1 MEELVDANSFEYTSE
16 PEPAPDGTH
25 PYNLRIDMYTYESTS
40 CVFIAIVMEKQRFA
54 GRAACAVARGEAEA
68 RGATCPGS
76 RVKGEARGATCPRVK
91 GESRGA
97 TYPVARGKGEARG
110 AAHSGEI
117 FAPGGGPPVISFGET
132 KKM

>member
-1 MEELVDANSFEYTSE
+1 
-16 PEPAPDGTH
+16 
-25 PYNLRIDMYTYESTS
+25 
-40 CVFIAIVMEKQRFA
+40 MEKQRFA

-91 GESRGA
+91 GESSRGLPPTTYPLPPT